1 MANDVIITPATGLV
15 EFKDNTVLKGSIY
28 ESAGDIVINP
38 VTGSV
43 VLGDGTPANILA
55 GGVGVP
61 VNITLQ
67 GGGNLSSNTNTLG
80 IGVNGDTV
88 NFTVAGVTYN
98 WPTTLMRTADYTA
111 TDILTRL
118 KTVDGLGSGLDADL
132 LDGYGV
138 GTSGSTIPLLNTA
151 NTWSATQT
159 IPTVVGNLTGNVTG
173 TLSNTSTG
181 TNSVTLLSATMADN
195 DNFRL
200 LVGGTAT
207 NAGFVEI
214 ATADDGTEPIHVRQY
229 TGGFSALVRTATILD
244 SAGNTVFPGSVNAGL
259 NYFGTGATFTS
270 ASGAGFGQIKVK
282 GTTGTTGYGLIHRHD
297 GSDYYILVTANNDA
311 DGSWTTARPFSIN
324 LATGNTNLGVTTA
337 ASLVV
342 TGDLTVN
349 GTTSTINSTTLT
361 VDDKNLELGSVATP
375 TDATADGGGIT
386 LKGATDKTFNWVS
399 ATGYWT
405 SNQSISAPRLI
416 STVAQGTA
424 PLIVTST
431 TLVTNLNAD
440 LLDGLNSASTNTA
453 STIVARDAS
462 GNFAAGTITATL
474 TGSASSVASQG
485 TVTALTTTA
494 DAPAGITMQ
503 QAYSNGYPTTYGNVI
518 SLGGAGHNQI
528 FFGWSGVSGA
538 SADNYI
544 RSQRDTGDANWSAWA
559 KIWTDVN
566 DGTGSGLDADLLD
579 GNDSTYF
586 TNATNLASGT
596 VPAARMPAHTGDV
609 TSSVGAVAL
618 TLATVNSNVGSF
630 GSASAIPVLT
640 VNAKGLITAVST
652 ATVSSLPTQTG
663 NAGKYLTTDGT
674 TAAWADISSSIQT
687 AATDAAIV
695 MAIALG

>member
-88 NFTVAGVTYN
+88 NFTVTGVTYN

-132 LDGYGV
+132 LDGYSV
-138 GTSGSTIPLLNTA
+138 GTVGATIPLLNTA
-151 NTWSATQT
+151 NTWSAAQT
-159 IPTVVGNLTGNVTG
+159 IPTLAGNTQVTG
-173 TLSNTSTG
+173 TLTTTGAISGTS
-181 TNSVTLLSATMADN
+181 
-195 DNFRL
+195 
-200 LVGGTAT
+200 
-207 NAGFVEI
+207 
-214 ATADDGTEPIHVRQY
+214 Y
-229 TGGFSALVRTATILD
+229 T
-244 SAGNTVFPGSVNAGL
+244 
-259 NYFGTGATFTS
+259 GTGATFTS
-270 ASGAGFGQIKVK
+270 SSGATHGQIRLK
-282 GTTGTTGYGLIHRHD
+282 GAADATGYGVIHRHD
-297 GSDYYILVTANNDA
+297 GADYYLLLTANNDA
-311 DGSWTTARPFSIN
+311 NGSWTTARPFSIN
-324 LATGNTNLGVTTA
+324 LATGNVFLGATQTS
-337 ASLVV
+337 SLVV

-361 VDDKNLELGSVATP
+361 VDDKNLELGSIASP

-424 PLIVTST
+424 PLIVAST

-474 TGSASSVASQG
+474 TGSASSLASLG
-485 TVTALTTTA
+485 SVTAETLTT
-494 DAPAGITMQ
+494 DAPAGLTFR

-528 FFGWSGVSGA
+528 FFGWSGVSGS

-596 VPAARMPAHTGDV
+596 VPAARMPAHTGDA
-609 TSSVGAVAL
+609 TSVAGAVAL

-630 GSASAIPVLT
+630 GSATSVPILT
-640 VNAKGLITAVST
+640 VNAKGLVTAVST
-652 ATVSSLPTQTG
+652 ATVTSLPTQTG

-674 TAAWADISSSIQT
+674 TATWSAPT
-687 AATDAAIV
+687 AAAGGGIYINNSTINMSYTIPTGQNGFSV
-695 MAIALG
+695 GPITVTSGNTIAVSSGQRWVIL